1 MSTMMSSFAHLL
13 RRRVAGALVLLLLT
27 HLDDAALVVVHAVNL
42 EYDLSLIPTNCPD
55 VRKALYTPN
64 VPAVK
69 GSVFSRNCGL
79 SSSTGSCLEAWVCFT
94 DTIPFGYDPTSQ
106 AVVPVN
112 PLNPAAGYMFY
123 CLEPRGCENAGIQS
137 QCVGKADFYNPY
149 PNGQV
154 PVQQGKASHG
164 GYYVCSKPNP
174 NPAPGFTS
182 GYDLGLIH
190 KQCSAGAR
198 FCSTCSQGAGWY
210 CDDSENPFDPKFGG
224 LDNAA
229 ITRDCKSDE
238 AYFSPSK
245 TNGVWLCPTC
255 SNCQTSGCETSCP
268 PPMLRTGLPTR
279 CPFNPLKP
287 LQTCGV
293 GGEGGD
299 GDGDGGVEAARRK
312 KKASR
317 KACRLTLRSLRA
329 AYVTDTCMKEGKKK
343 KACVREAR
351 EVFPKKLL
359 CPRGDRKQKM
369 KG

>member
-1 MSTMMSSFAHLL
+1 M
-13 RRRVAGALVLLLLT
+13 
-27 HLDDAALVVVHAVNL
+27 
-42 EYDLSLIPTNCPD
+42 
-55 VRKALYTPN
+55 
-64 VPAVK
+64 
-69 GSVFSRNCGL
+69 
-79 SSSTGSCLEAWVCFT
+79 CFT
-94 DTIPFGYDPTSQ
+94 DTATPVGFDPTSQ

-123 CLEPRGCENAGIQS
+123 CTKPRGCENAGIQS
-137 QCVGKADFYNPY
+137 QCLGKADFYNPY
-149 PNGQV
+149 DPNNPSAG
-154 PVQQGKASHG
+154 PVQQGKASPG
-164 GYYVCSKPNP
+164 GYYVCSIPRPNP
-174 NPAPGFTS
+174 PAGFTS
-182 GYDLGLIH
+182 GYDTGFIH

-198 FCSTCSQGAGWY
+198 FCSTCVQGAGWY
-210 CDDSENPFDPKFGG
+210 CDDSQDPFDPKFGG

-255 SNCQTSGCETSCP
+255 SGCQTSGCETSCP

-299 GDGDGGVEAARRK
+299 GDGDGGVEAARKK

-329 AYVTDTCMKEGKKK
+329 AYVTDTCLPQAIKSLIKNFRYKE
-343 KACVREAR
+343 ARQFFNCVRKVR
-351 EVFPKKLL
+351 KVFPKKLL
-359 CPRGDRKQKM
+359 CPRGNRKQKM

>member
-1 MSTMMSSFAHLL
+1 MMSTMMSSFAHLL

-55 VRKALYTPN
+55 VRK
-64 VPAVK
+64 
-69 GSVFSRNCGL
+69 
-79 SSSTGSCLEAWVCFT
+79 
-94 DTIPFGYDPTSQ
+94 
-106 AVVPVN
+106 
-112 PLNPAAGYMFY
+112 
-123 CLEPRGCENAGIQS
+123 S
-137 QCVGKADFYNPY
+137 QCGPNGKADFYY
-149 PNGQV
+149 DGGL
-154 PVQQGKASHG
+154 VQQGKASLG
-164 GYYVCSKPNP
+164 GYYVCSNPRPNP
-174 NPAPGFTS
+174 PAGFTS
-182 GYDLGLIH
+182 GYDIGFIH
-190 KQCSAGAR
+190 KQCSAGAKY
-198 FCSTCSQGAGWY
+198 CPTCKEGAGWY

-255 SNCQTSGCETSCP
+255 SGCQTFGCETSCP

-279 CPFNPLKP
+279 CPQGPPFNP

-293 GGEGGD
+293 GDEGGD
-299 GDGDGGVEAARRK
+299 GDGDGGVEAARR

-369 KG
+369 MG